1 MVTEGGV
8 VFHATTSDH
17 RFRAYDGADGSELW
31 SVVLPAGAHSTP
43 MGYRH
48 DGADYVVITAG
59 EGLTQGRGRGDFV
72 VAFPV
77 DAQDAMTQVEEEV
90 LAAVRAYDVALR
102 DGDVDAQVSFFA
114 ADWTKAGGT
123 SKAALRSAL
132 EAQIAQ
138 GEYEEK
144 RFVLDTAKVAVDGD
158 RATVDGARLRSAT
171 GGGSFVF
178 TMRKEADGVWR
189 CLSVRLSRGTD
200 DQAENA
206 RELRERILND
216 PARPGYHF
224 ANPEGAAMPFDPNGA
239 IYWQGRYHLFYIF
252 QDSAL
257 RPTRRPLGPCFEHGP
272 IPLAAPS
279 HGPARRHVQRQL
291 LHQRRRRADHLLP
304 PERRRERHG
313 RGPRRRSQH
322 VEEAGY
328 EPHHTGNTRGGD
340 AHHGKYRSWD
350 PFGWLEGDTYYAIF
364 GGKRPGIAQSAA
376 LDGEW
381 RYVGDLFAH
390 GVKGVSLDEDVS
402 CADLFELGDKH
413 VLLCIS
419 HRLGCRYYV
428 GAWKDEQ
435 FHPESHAQ
443 MSWADHSFFAPE
455 SLVDDKG
462 RRIMWAWIM
471 DEPRF
476 GVRATNGW
484 SGVLSL
490 PRVLSMGHDGRLR
503 MDVPDEIETL
513 RCAPVTRGPIELP
526 ADTEVVVDGVSG
538 TSLELRVEIDG
549 DDASSYGVKVCA
561 SPDGQEETSIFYDAA
576 EEHLKVDTRKSG
588 PSGAGS
594 VVEAAPFALAA
605 GESLELR
612 IFVDR
617 SVVEVFANKRQAIA
631 RRIYPSRGDSVG
643 VRAFAVGGAARIR
656 QLDAWR
662 ISPSNAF

>member
-1 MVTEGGV
+1 
-8 VFHATTSDH
+8 
-17 RFRAYDGADGSELW
+17 
-31 SVVLPAGAHSTP
+31 
-43 MGYRH
+43 
-48 DGADYVVITAG
+48 
-59 EGLTQGRGRGDFV
+59 
-72 VAFPV
+72 
-77 DAQDAMTQVEEEV
+77 MTQVEEEV
-90 LAAVRAYDVALR
+90 FAAVRAYDVALR
-102 DGDVDAQVSFFA
+102 DRDVDAQVSFFA
-114 ADWTKAGGT
+114 DDWTKTGGT

-144 RFVLDTAKVAVDGD
+144 RFVLDAATVAVDGD

-178 TMRKEADGVWR
+178 TMRKDADGVWR

-239 IYWQGRYHLFYIF
+239 IYWKGRYHLFYIF
-252 QDSAL
+252 QDS
-257 RPTRRPLGPCFEHGP
+257 RSGQC
-272 IPLAAPS
+272 
-279 HGPARRHVQRQL
+279 
-291 LHQRRRRADHLLP
+291 ADHWGHVSSTDLFHWRHHPTGLLDGMYSGNCFINGDGVP
-304 PERRRERHG
+304 TICYHQKGEGNAMAVALDDDLNTWKKLDTNPITPETRE
-313 RGPRRRSQH
+313 
-322 VEEAGY
+322 
-328 EPHHTGNTRGGD
+328 GD
-340 AHHGKYRSWD
+340 PHHGKYRSWD

-364 GGKRPGIAQSAA
+364 GGKRPGIAKSAA

-390 GVKGVSLDEDVS
+390 GVEGVSLDEDVS
-402 CADLFELGDKH
+402 CADLFQLGDKH

-443 MSWADHSFFAPE
+443 MSWVDHSFFAPE

-549 DDASSYGVKVCA
+549 GDASSYGVKVCA

-576 EEHLKVDTRKSG
+576 EKLLKVDTRKSG

-605 GESLELR
+605 GERLELR

-631 RRIYPSRGDSVG
+631 RRIYPSRPDSDG
-643 VRAFAVGGAARIR
+643 VRLFAVGGAARAGVF
-656 QLDAWR
+656 DAWH
-662 ISPSNAF
+662 IAPANAF